1 MSGVFSY
8 GPMCGC
14 AGPMAACRRMMGGR
28 SKGEANLD
36 ARATAE
42 LRDVTPRLHA
52 QVAISSGHQAAMQ
65 D

>member
-1 MSGVFSY
+1 
-8 GPMCGC
+8 
-14 AGPMAACRRMMGGR
+14 MAACRRMMGGR

-36 ARATAE
+36 ASATAE
-42 LRDVTPRLHA
+42 LRHVTTRLHA